1 VQVKEW
7 PLEAR
12 RSMKGKID
20 AIIGV
25 AKLREIVASLNGEL
39 HCYHHMTFAC
49 NNTIDCSLA
58 ITLLLHVQYISETI
72 TNT

>member
-39 HCYHHMTFAC
+39 HCYHQWS
-49 NNTIDCSLA
+49 TIFIIVEHRA
-58 ITLLLHVQYISETI
+58 IEMVAAT
-72 TNT
+72 